1 MKNKVLPIISIVILI
16 AAAGFFLY
24 PTVSVW
30 INQMLSDST
39 ITQYNNTVDTL
50 PQEEKSELLAQA
62 REYNREVSNVFS
74 DSFDADAY
82 MTDERYNSILNVT
95 EDGQIGTVS
104 IPSIDCNLPVYH
116 GSNKEMLNKG
126 AVHMAFTSF
135 PIGGDSSHSVI
146 SAHTAYPGK
155 VFFDRLTEIEL
166 GDRFSVTV
174 LGETLNYK
182 VVEINVVLPSETQLF
197 EVQKGRDLVTL
208 VTCTPY
214 SVNTH
219 RLLVTGERDD
229 SSMIYTVPPETKH
242 FVTGLRVLWCAVPLA
257 AVLIAVIII
266 VIGLFVGGFIGVVV
280 MCLMAVAGD
289 SNKHNH

>member
-1 MKNKVLPIISIVILI
+1 MKNKVLPIISIIILI
-16 AAAGFFLY
+16 AAAGLFLY

-30 INQMLSDST
+30 INQMLSDSA
-39 ITQYNNTVDTL
+39 ITQYNNTVDAMSQT
-50 PQEEKSELLAQA
+50 ERSEQLAEA

-74 DSFDADAY
+74 DSFDADSF

-95 EDGQIGTVS
+95 GDGQIGTVS
-104 IPSIDCNLPVYH
+104 IPSIDCHLPIFH
-116 GSNKEMLNKG
+116 GNSKETLTKG

-135 PIGGDSSHSVI
+135 PIGGESSHSVI

-155 VFFDRLTEIEL
+155 RFFDRLTEVDI

-182 VVEINVVLPSETQLF
+182 VVDIKVVLPSETQYF

-219 RLLVTGERDD
+219 RLLVMGERDNSPTD
-229 SSMIYTVPPETKH
+229 MIEAEPEVKRFNSTSSLIWGIVPLVTAII
-242 FVTGLRVLWCAVPLA
+242 FVTVI
-257 AVLIAVIII
+257 LIR
-266 VIGLFVGGFIGVVV
+266 
-280 MCLMAVAGD
+280 
-289 SNKHNH
+289 KRRKRHET

>member
-1 MKNKVLPIISIVILI
+1 MIILI
-16 AAAGFFLY
+16 AAVGLFLY

-30 INQMLSDST
+30 INQMLSDGA

-50 PQEEKSELLAQA
+50 SQTERSEQLAEA

-74 DSFDADAY
+74 NSFDPDSF

-95 EDGQIGTVS
+95 GDGQIGTVN
-104 IPSIDCNLPVYH
+104 IPSIDCYLPIFH
-116 GSNKEMLNKG
+116 GNSKETLTKG

-135 PIGGDSSHSVI
+135 PVGGESSHSVI

-155 VFFDRLTEIEL
+155 RFFDRLTEVEI

-182 VVEINVVLPSETQLF
+182 VVDIKVVLPSETQYF

-219 RLLVTGERDD
+219 RLLVTGERDNSPSD
-229 SSMIYTVPPETKH
+229 TIEAIPETKQFNVNSSLIWGVVPLVTAIM
-242 FVTGLRVLWCAVPLA
+242 FVTVI
-257 AVLIAVIII
+257 LIR
-266 VIGLFVGGFIGVVV
+266 
-280 MCLMAVAGD
+280 
-289 SNKHNH
+289 KRRKRHET

>member
-1 MKNKVLPIISIVILI
+1 M
-16 AAAGFFLY
+16 
-24 PTVSVW
+24 
-30 INQMLSDST
+30 
-39 ITQYNNTVDTL
+39 
-50 PQEEKSELLAQA
+50 
-62 REYNREVSNVFS
+62 FS
-74 DSFDADAY
+74 DSFDADSF

-95 EDGQIGTVS
+95 GDGQIGTVN
-104 IPSIDCNLPVYH
+104 IPSIDCHLPIFH
-116 GSNKEMLNKG
+116 GNSKETLTKG

-155 VFFDRLTEIEL
+155 RFFDRLTEVEI

-182 VVEINVVLPSETQLF
+182 VVDIKVVLPSETQYF

-219 RLLVTGERDD
+219 RLLVTGERDNSPTD
-229 SSMIYTVPPETKH
+229 MNEEEPETKQ
-242 FVTGLRVLWCAVPLA
+242 FNVNSSLIWVTVPLA
-257 AVLIAVIII
+257 AAIIFVTVILIR
-266 VIGLFVGGFIGVVV
+266 
-280 MCLMAVAGD
+280 
-289 SNKHNH
+289 KRRKRHET

>member
-1 MKNKVLPIISIVILI
+1 MKNKVLPIISIIILI
-16 AAAGFFLY
+16 AAAGLFLY

-30 INQMLSDST
+30 INQMLSDSA
-39 ITQYNNTVDTL
+39 ITQYNNTVDAMSQT
-50 PQEEKSELLAQA
+50 ERSEQLAEA

-74 DSFDADAY
+74 DSFDADSF

-95 EDGQIGTVS
+95 GDGQIGTVS
-104 IPSIDCNLPVYH
+104 IPSIDCHLPIFH
-116 GSNKEMLNKG
+116 GNSKETLTKG

-135 PIGGDSSHSVI
+135 PIGGESSHSVI

-155 VFFDRLTEIEL
+155 RFFDWLTEVDI

-182 VVEINVVLPSETQLF
+182 VVDIKVVLPSETQYF

-219 RLLVTGERDD
+219 RLLVTGERDNSPTD
-229 SSMIYTVPPETKH
+229 MIEAEPEVKRFNSTSSLIWGIVPLVTAII
-242 FVTGLRVLWCAVPLA
+242 FVTVI
-257 AVLIAVIII
+257 LIR
-266 VIGLFVGGFIGVVV
+266 
-280 MCLMAVAGD
+280 
-289 SNKHNH
+289 KRRKRHET

>member
-1 MKNKVLPIISIVILI
+1 MKNKILPIISIIILI
-16 AAAGFFLY
+16 AAAGLFLY

-30 INQMLSDST
+30 INQLLSDSA

-50 PQEEKSELLAQA
+50 SQTEKSELLSQA

-74 DSFDADAY
+74 DGFDDDSFI
-82 MTDERYNSILNVT
+82 TDERYNSILNVT
-95 EDGQIGTVS
+95 GDGQIGTIA
-104 IPSIDCNLPVYH
+104 IPSIDCNLPIYH
-116 GSNKEMLNKG
+116 GSDKDMLTKG

-135 PIGGDSSHSVI
+135 PIGGESSHSVI

-155 VFFDRLTEIEL
+155 QFFDRLTEVEI
-166 GDRFSVTV
+166 GDRFFVTV

-182 VVEINVVLPSETQLF
+182 VVDIKVVLPSETQYF

-219 RLLVTGERDD
+219 RLLVTGERDC
-229 SSMIYTVPPETKH
+229 STTAATEALPETKH
-242 FVTGLRVLWCAVPLA
+242 LATDFTVLWCVVPVVA
-257 AVLIAVIII
+257 AISVVTVILIR
-266 VIGLFVGGFIGVVV
+266 
-280 MCLMAVAGD
+280 
-289 SNKHNH
+289 KRRKRHET

>member
-1 MKNKVLPIISIVILI
+1 MIILI
-16 AAAGFFLY
+16 AAVGFFLY

-30 INQMLSDST
+30 INQILSDSV
-39 ITQYNNTVDTL
+39 ITQYNNTVNTL
-50 PQEEKSELLAQA
+50 SQTERSEQLAEA
-62 REYNREVSNVFS
+62 REYNREVSKVFS
-74 DSFDADAY
+74 DSFDADSF

-95 EDGQIGTVS
+95 GDGQIGTVS
-104 IPSIDCNLPVYH
+104 IPSIGCHLPFFH
-116 GSNKEMLNKG
+116 GNSKETLTKG

-135 PIGGDSSHSVI
+135 PICGESSHSVI

-155 VFFDRLTEIEL
+155 RFFDRLTEVDI

-182 VVEINVVLPSETQLF
+182 VVDIKVVLPSETQYF

-219 RLLVTGERDD
+219 RLLVTGERDNSPTD
-229 SSMIYTVPPETKH
+229 LIEAEPEVKRFNATSSLIWGIVPLVMAII
-242 FVTGLRVLWCAVPLA
+242 FVTVI
-257 AVLIAVIII
+257 LIRKR
-266 VIGLFVGGFIGVVV
+266 G
-280 MCLMAVAGD
+280 
-289 SNKHNH
+289 KRHET

>member
-1 MKNKVLPIISIVILI
+1 MIILI
-16 AAAGFFLY
+16 AAVGFFLY

-30 INQMLSDST
+30 INQMLSDGA

-50 PQEEKSELLAQA
+50 SQTERSEQLAEA

-74 DSFDADAY
+74 NSFDPDSF

-95 EDGQIGTVS
+95 GDGQIGTVS
-104 IPSIDCNLPVYH
+104 IPSIDCHLPIFH
-116 GSNKEMLNKG
+116 GNSKETLTKG

-135 PIGGDSSHSVI
+135 PIGGESSHSVI

-155 VFFDRLTEIEL
+155 RFFDRLTEVEI

-182 VVEINVVLPSETQLF
+182 VVDIKVVLPSKTQYF

-219 RLLVTGERDD
+219 RLLVTGERDNSPTNMNEAVPEVKRFNAT
-229 SSMIYTVPPETKH
+229 SSLIWGIVPLVTAII
-242 FVTGLRVLWCAVPLA
+242 FVTVI
-257 AVLIAVIII
+257 LIR
-266 VIGLFVGGFIGVVV
+266 
-280 MCLMAVAGD
+280 
-289 SNKHNH
+289 KRRKRYET

>member
-1 MKNKVLPIISIVILI
+1 MIILI
-16 AAAGFFLY
+16 AAVGFFLY

-30 INQMLSDST
+30 VNQMLSDSA

-50 PQEEKSELLAQA
+50 SQTERSEQLAEA

-74 DSFDADAY
+74 DSFDADSF

-95 EDGQIGTVS
+95 GDGQIGTVN
-104 IPSIDCNLPVYH
+104 IPSIDCHLPIFH
-116 GSNKEMLNKG
+116 GNSKETLTKG

-135 PIGGDSSHSVI
+135 PIGGESSHSVI

-155 VFFDRLTEIEL
+155 RFFDRLTEVEI
-166 GDRFSVTV
+166 GDSFSVTV

-182 VVEINVVLPSETQLF
+182 VVDINVVLPSETQHF

-219 RLLVTGERDD
+219 RLLVTGERDYSPTA
-229 SSMIYTVPPETKH
+229 SSNNEPEIKYSATNYTVI
-242 FVTGLRVLWCAVPLA
+242 WCAVP
-257 AVLIAVIII
+257 IAVTITVVT
-266 VIGLFVGGFIGVVV
+266 VILIRKRR
-280 MCLMAVAGD
+280 
-289 SNKHNH
+289 KHHEM

>member
-1 MKNKVLPIISIVILI
+1 MKNKLLPIISMIILI
-16 AAAGFFLY
+16 AAVGFFLY

-30 INQMLSDST
+30 INQMLSDSA

-50 PQEEKSELLAQA
+50 SQTERSEQLAEA

-74 DSFDADAY
+74 DSFDADSF

-95 EDGQIGTVS
+95 GDGQIGTVS
-104 IPSIDCNLPVYH
+104 IPSIDCHLPIFH
-116 GSNKEMLNKG
+116 GNSKETLTEG

-135 PIGGDSSHSVI
+135 PIGGESSHSVI
-146 SAHTAYPGK
+146 SAHTAYPRK
-155 VFFDRLTEIEL
+155 RFFDRLTEVEI
-166 GDRFSVTV
+166 GDHFSVTV

-182 VVEINVVLPSETQLF
+182 VVDIKVVLPSETQYF

-219 RLLVTGERDD
+219 RLLVTGERDNSPTNMIEAEPEVKRFNAT
-229 SSMIYTVPPETKH
+229 SSLIWGIVPLVTAII
-242 FVTGLRVLWCAVPLA
+242 FVTV
-257 AVLIAVIII
+257 VLIR
-266 VIGLFVGGFIGVVV
+266 
-280 MCLMAVAGD
+280 
-289 SNKHNH
+289 KRRKRHET

>member
-1 MKNKVLPIISIVILI
+1 MKNKVLPIISMIILI
-16 AAAGFFLY
+16 AAVGIFLY

-30 INQMLSDST
+30 VNQMLSDSA

-50 PQEEKSELLAQA
+50 SRTEKSEQLAEA

-74 DSFDADAY
+74 DSFDADSF
-82 MTDERYNSILNVT
+82 MTEERYNSILNVT
-95 EDGQIGTVS
+95 GDGQIGTVN
-104 IPSIDCNLPVYH
+104 IPSIDCHLPIFH
-116 GSNKEMLNKG
+116 GNSKETLTKG

-135 PIGGDSSHSVI
+135 PIGGESSHSVI

-155 VFFDRLTEIEL
+155 HFFDRLTEVDI

-182 VVEINVVLPSETQLF
+182 VVDIKVVLPSETQYF

-219 RLLVTGERDD
+219 RLLVTGERDNSPSD
-229 SSMIYTVPPETKH
+229 TIEAEPETKQYN
-242 FVTGLRVLWCAVPLA
+242 VNTSLIWGAVPLA
-257 AVLIAVIII
+257 AAIMFVTVILIIR
-266 VIGLFVGGFIGVVV
+266 
-280 MCLMAVAGD
+280 
-289 SNKHNH
+289 KRRKRHET

>member
-1 MKNKVLPIISIVILI
+1 MKNKVLPIISIIILI
-16 AAAGFFLY
+16 AAVGFFLY

-30 INQMLSDST
+30 INQMLSDSA

-50 PQEEKSELLAQA
+50 SQTERSEQFAEA

-74 DSFDADAY
+74 DSFDVDSF

-95 EDGQIGTVS
+95 GDGQIGTVS
-104 IPSIDCNLPVYH
+104 IPSIDCHLPFFH
-116 GSNKEMLNKG
+116 GNSKETLTKG

-135 PIGGDSSHSVI
+135 PIGGESSHSVI

-155 VFFDRLTEIEL
+155 RFFDRLTEVVI

-182 VVEINVVLPSETQLF
+182 VVDKKVVLPSETQYF

-219 RLLVTGERDD
+219 RLLVTGERDNSLTD
-229 SSMIYTVPPETKH
+229 MIEAEPEVKRFNATSSMIWGIVPLVTAII
-242 FVTGLRVLWCAVPLA
+242 FVTII
-257 AVLIAVIII
+257 LIR
-266 VIGLFVGGFIGVVV
+266 
-280 MCLMAVAGD
+280 
-289 SNKHNH
+289 KRRKRHET

>member
-1 MKNKVLPIISIVILI
+1 
-16 AAAGFFLY
+16 
-24 PTVSVW
+24 
-30 INQMLSDST
+30 MLSDSA

-50 PQEEKSELLAQA
+50 SQTERSEQLAEA

-74 DSFDADAY
+74 DSFDADSF

-95 EDGQIGTVS
+95 GDGQIGTVN
-104 IPSIDCNLPVYH
+104 IPSIDCYLPIFH
-116 GSNKEMLNKG
+116 GNSKETLTKG

-135 PIGGDSSHSVI
+135 PVGGESSHSVI

-155 VFFDRLTEIEL
+155 RFFDREI

-182 VVEINVVLPSETQLF
+182 VVDIKVVLPSETQYF

-219 RLLVTGERDD
+219 RLLVTGERDNSPTD
-229 SSMIYTVPPETKH
+229 MIEAIPETNQIN
-242 FVTGLRVLWCAVPLA
+242 VNSSLIWGAVPLVTA
-257 AVLIAVIII
+257 IIFVTVILIR
-266 VIGLFVGGFIGVVV
+266 
-280 MCLMAVAGD
+280 
-289 SNKHNH
+289 KRRKRHET

>member
-1 MKNKVLPIISIVILI
+1 MKNKVLPIISMIILI
-16 AAAGFFLY
+16 AAVGFFLY

-30 INQMLSDST
+30 INQMLSDSA

-50 PQEEKSELLAQA
+50 SQTEKSDQLAEA
-62 REYNREVSNVFS
+62 MEYNREVSSVFS
-74 DSFDADAY
+74 DSFDADSF

-95 EDGQIGTVS
+95 GDGQIGTVS
-104 IPSIDCNLPVYH
+104 IPSIDCHLPIFH
-116 GSNKEMLNKG
+116 GNSKDTLTKG

-135 PIGGDSSHSVI
+135 PVGGESSHSVI

-155 VFFDRLTEIEL
+155 RFFDRLTEVEI

-182 VVEINVVLPSETQLF
+182 VVDIKVVLPSETQYF

-219 RLLVTGERDD
+219 RLLVTGERDNSPSD
-229 SSMIYTVPPETKH
+229 TIEAIPETKQIN
-242 FVTGLRVLWCAVPLA
+242 VNSS
-257 AVLIAVIII
+257 LIW
-266 VIGLFVGGFIGVVV
+266 GVVPIAAAIMFV
-280 MCLMAVAGD
+280 MVILIR
-289 SNKHNH
+289 KRRKRHET

>member
-1 MKNKVLPIISIVILI
+1 MKNKVLPIISMIILI
-16 AAAGFFLY
+16 AAVGIFLY

-30 INQMLSDST
+30 INRMLSDSA

-50 PQEEKSELLAQA
+50 SQTERSEQLAEA
-62 REYNREVSNVFS
+62 REYNREVSKVFS
-74 DSFDADAY
+74 DSFDANSF

-95 EDGQIGTVS
+95 GDGQIGTVN
-104 IPSIDCNLPVYH
+104 IPSIDCYLPIFH
-116 GSNKEMLNKG
+116 GNSKETLTKG

-135 PIGGDSSHSVI
+135 PIGGESSHSVI

-155 VFFDRLTEIEL
+155 RFFDRLTEVEI

-182 VVEINVVLPSETQLF
+182 VVDIKVVLPSETQYF

-219 RLLVTGERDD
+219 RLLVTGERDNSPTD
-229 SSMIYTVPPETKH
+229 MIAAVPEAKH
-242 FVTGLRVLWCAVPLA
+242 SNVNFPLIWSIVPLA
-257 AVLIAVIII
+257 VVIISVM
-266 VIGLFVGGFIGVVV
+266 VILIRKRRK
-280 MCLMAVAGD
+280 CHEA
-289 SNKHNH
+289 

>member
-1 MKNKVLPIISIVILI
+1 MKNKVLPIISMIILI
-16 AAAGFFLY
+16 AAVGFFFY

-30 INQMLSDST
+30 INQMLSDSA

-50 PQEEKSELLAQA
+50 SQTERSEQLAEA
-62 REYNREVSNVFS
+62 KEYNREVSNVFS
-74 DSFDADAY
+74 DSFDADSF

-95 EDGQIGTVS
+95 GDGQIGTVN
-104 IPSIDCNLPVYH
+104 IPSIDCHLPIFH
-116 GSNKEMLNKG
+116 GNSKETLTKG

-135 PIGGDSSHSVI
+135 PIGGESSHSVI

-155 VFFDRLTEIEL
+155 RFFDSLTEVEI

-182 VVEINVVLPSETQLF
+182 VVDIKVVLPSETQYF

-219 RLLVTGERDD
+219 RLLVTGERDNSPTD
-229 SSMIYTVPPETKH
+229 MIEAVPETKQFNVNFSLVWGAVPIAAAII
-242 FVTGLRVLWCAVPLA
+242 FVTVI
-257 AVLIAVIII
+257 LIR
-266 VIGLFVGGFIGVVV
+266 
-280 MCLMAVAGD
+280 
-289 SNKHNH
+289 KRRKRHET

>member
-1 MKNKVLPIISIVILI
+1 MKNKVLPIISMIILI
-16 AAAGFFLY
+16 AAVGLLLY

-30 INQMLSDST
+30 INQMLSDSA

-50 PQEEKSELLAQA
+50 SQTERSEQLAEA
-62 REYNREVSNVFS
+62 REYNHEVSNVFS
-74 DSFDADAY
+74 DSFDADSF

-95 EDGQIGTVS
+95 GDGQIGTVS
-104 IPSIDCNLPVYH
+104 IPSIDCHLPIFH
-116 GSNKEMLNKG
+116 GNSKETLTKG

-135 PIGGDSSHSVI
+135 PIGGESSHSVI

-155 VFFDRLTEIEL
+155 RFFDRLTEVEI

-182 VVEINVVLPSETQLF
+182 VVDIKVVLPSETQYF

-219 RLLVTGERDD
+219 RLLVTGKRDNSPTD
-229 SSMIYTVPPETKH
+229 MIEAVPEVKH
-242 FVTGLRVLWCAVPLA
+242 FDAKSSLIWGVVP
-257 AVLIAVIII
+257 IASVIIFVT
-266 VIGLFVGGFIGVVV
+266 VILIR
-280 MCLMAVAGD
+280 
-289 SNKHNH
+289 KRRKRYET

>member
-1 MKNKVLPIISIVILI
+1 MKNKVLPIISIIILI
-16 AAAGFFLY
+16 AAAGLFLY

-30 INQMLSDST
+30 INQLLSDSA

-50 PQEEKSELLAQA
+50 SQTEKSELLSQA

-74 DSFDADAY
+74 DGFDDDSFI
-82 MTDERYNSILNVT
+82 TDERYNSILNVT
-95 EDGQIGTVS
+95 GDGQIGTVS
-104 IPSIDCNLPVYH
+104 IPSIDCNLPIYH
-116 GSNKEMLNKG
+116 GSDKDMLTKG

-135 PIGGDSSHSVI
+135 PIGGESSHSVI

-155 VFFDRLTEIEL
+155 QFFDRLTEVEI
-166 GDRFSVTV
+166 GDSFSVTV

-182 VVEINVVLPSETQLF
+182 VVDIKVVLPSETQYF

-219 RLLVTGERDD
+219 RLLVTGERDC
-229 SSMIYTVPPETKH
+229 SETAATEVLPETKH
-242 FVTGLRVLWCAVPLA
+242 FATGSAVLWCAVPVVA
-257 AVLIAVIII
+257 AVSVGTVILIRKRRKRHEA
-266 VIGLFVGGFIGVVV
+266 
-280 MCLMAVAGD
+280 
-289 SNKHNH
+289 

>member
-1 MKNKVLPIISIVILI
+1 MKNKLLPIISIIILI
-16 AAAGFFLY
+16 AAVGFFLY

-39 ITQYNNTVDTL
+39 ITQYNNTVDALSQT
-50 PQEEKSELLAQA
+50 ERSEQLAEA
-62 REYNREVSNVFS
+62 REYNREVSKVFS
-74 DSFDADAY
+74 DSFDADSF

-95 EDGQIGTVS
+95 GDGQIGTVN
-104 IPSIDCNLPVYH
+104 IPSIDCHLPIFH
-116 GSNKEMLNKG
+116 GNSKETLTKG

-135 PIGGDSSHSVI
+135 PIGGESSHSVI

-155 VFFDRLTEIEL
+155 RLFDRLTEVEI
-166 GDRFSVTV
+166 GDCFSVTV

-182 VVEINVVLPSETQLF
+182 VVDIKVVLPSETQYF

-219 RLLVTGERDD
+219 RLLVTGERDNSPSD
-229 SSMIYTVPPETKH
+229 TIEAIPETKQ
-242 FVTGLRVLWCAVPLA
+242 FNVNSSLIWGTVPLA
-257 AVLIAVIII
+257 AAIIFVTVILIR
-266 VIGLFVGGFIGVVV
+266 
-280 MCLMAVAGD
+280 
-289 SNKHNH
+289 KRRKRHET

>member
-1 MKNKVLPIISIVILI
+1 MKNKVLPIISTVILI

-30 INQMLSDST
+30 INQLLSDSA

-50 PQEEKSELLAQA
+50 PQAEKSELLAQA
-62 REYNREVSNVFS
+62 REYNREVSNVYS
-74 DSFDADAY
+74 DSFDADAN
-82 MTDERYNSILNVT
+82 MTDERYNNILNVT
-95 EDGQIGTVS
+95 EGGQIGTVT
-104 IPSIDCNLPVYH
+104 IPSINCNLPVFH
-116 GSNKEMLNKG
+116 GSDKETLNKG
-126 AVHMAFTSF
+126 AVHMEYTSF
-135 PIGGDSSHSVI
+135 PIGGESTHSVI

-155 VFFDRLTEIEL
+155 VFFDKLTEVKI

-182 VVEINVVLPSETQLF
+182 VIEINVVLPSETQLF

-219 RLLVTGERDD
+219 RLLVTGERDN
-229 SSMIYTVPPETKH
+229 SPMIYTVPPETKRL
-242 FVTGLRVLWCAVPLA
+242 VTDYTVLWCAVPLSV
-257 AVLIAVIII
+257 VLITLI
-266 VIGLFVGGFIGVVV
+266 VIVIQRRKRHE
-280 MCLMAVAGD
+280 A
-289 SNKHNH
+289 

>member
-1 MKNKVLPIISIVILI
+1 MIILI
-16 AAAGFFLY
+16 AAVGFFLY

-30 INQMLSDST
+30 INQMLSDSA

-50 PQEEKSELLAQA
+50 SQTERSEQLAEA

-74 DSFDADAY
+74 DSFDADSF

-95 EDGQIGTVS
+95 GDGQIGTVS
-104 IPSIDCNLPVYH
+104 IPSIDCHLPIFH
-116 GSNKEMLNKG
+116 GNSKETLTKG

-135 PIGGDSSHSVI
+135 PIGGESSHSVI

-155 VFFDRLTEIEL
+155 RFFDRLTEVEI

-182 VVEINVVLPSETQLF
+182 VVDIKVVLPSETQYF

-219 RLLVTGERDD
+219 RLLVTGERDNSPFD
-229 SSMIYTVPPETKH
+229 MIEAIPKTKQFNVNSSLIWGT
-242 FVTGLRVLWCAVPLA
+242 VPLA
-257 AVLIAVIII
+257 AAIIFVTVILIRKRRK
-266 VIGLFVGGFIGVVV
+266 G
-280 MCLMAVAGD
+280 
-289 SNKHNH
+289 NET

>member
-1 MKNKVLPIISIVILI
+1 MKNKILPIISIIILI
-16 AAAGFFLY
+16 AAAGLFLY

-30 INQMLSDST
+30 INQLLSDSA

-50 PQEEKSELLAQA
+50 SQTEKSELLSQA

-74 DSFDADAY
+74 DGFDDDSFI
-82 MTDERYNSILNVT
+82 TDERYNSILNVT
-95 EDGQIGTVS
+95 GDGQIGTVS
-104 IPSIDCNLPVYH
+104 ISSIDCNLPIYH
-116 GSNKEMLNKG
+116 GSDKDMLTKG

-135 PIGGDSSHSVI
+135 PIGGESSHSVI

-155 VFFDRLTEIEL
+155 QFFDRLTEVEI
-166 GDRFSVTV
+166 GDRFFVTV

-182 VVEINVVLPSETQLF
+182 VVDIKVVLPSETQYF

-219 RLLVTGERDD
+219 RLLVTGERDC
-229 SSMIYTVPPETKH
+229 STTAATEALPETKH
-242 FVTGLRVLWCAVPLA
+242 LATDFTVLWCVVPVVA
-257 AVLIAVIII
+257 AISVVTVILIR
-266 VIGLFVGGFIGVVV
+266 
-280 MCLMAVAGD
+280 
-289 SNKHNH
+289 KRRKRHET

>member
-1 MKNKVLPIISIVILI
+1 MKNKVSPIISMIILI
-16 AAAGFFLY
+16 AAVGFFLY

-30 INQMLSDST
+30 INQMLSDSA

-50 PQEEKSELLAQA
+50 SQAERSEQLAEA
-62 REYNREVSNVFS
+62 REYNREVSKAFS
-74 DSFDADAY
+74 DSFDADSF

-95 EDGQIGTVS
+95 GDGQIGTVN
-104 IPSIDCNLPVYH
+104 IPSIDCHLPIFH
-116 GSNKEMLNKG
+116 GNSKETLTKG

-135 PIGGDSSHSVI
+135 PIGGESSHSVI

-155 VFFDRLTEIEL
+155 RFFDRLTEVEV

-182 VVEINVVLPSETQLF
+182 VVDIKVVLPSETQCF

-219 RLLVTGERDD
+219 RLLVTGERDNSPTNMIEAEPEVKRFNAT
-229 SSMIYTVPPETKH
+229 SSLIWGIVPLVTAII
-242 FVTGLRVLWCAVPLA
+242 FVTVI
-257 AVLIAVIII
+257 LIR
-266 VIGLFVGGFIGVVV
+266 
-280 MCLMAVAGD
+280 
-289 SNKHNH
+289 KRRKRHET